1 MIGYWNDEE
10 DAALQGL
17 SLEAQIIY
25 LRGIRRFADKNGVAG
40 IERRINRAS
49 LSEVCHF
56 LPDRRS
62 PRAESR
68 PTWDSVKHRL
78 AELERAGLIVRLEN
92 LVFQLPYASQDNS
105 VRMKT
110 AGRRPAMT
118 APKTARKTTP
128 NEPLAHNGFN
138 SEDDTQDG
146 PQDDTPQTVVDG
158 TTSPV
163 TIKTPLPPSGEDEI
177 PSAWKADTRTMK
189 PMSLDWTPDT
199 NTLNAYLHGKAANG
213 RPVTAAD
220 ISARLDDWRENANAS
235 GKVMTDAQWTL
246 RLIKYVMT
254 CMSGDGPPVN
264 HRHPVN
270 QPDPLAFTEE
280 NRPKHG
286 PYALLKPEPKKTPLD
301 EEGRK
306 RIEALKQQL
315 FGPRTAA

>member
-1 MIGYWNDEE
+1 MIGFWNDEE

-25 LRGIRRFADKNGVAG
+25 LRGIRRFADKNGVSG
-40 IERRINRAS
+40 IERRINWAS
-49 LSEVCHF
+49 LCEACHF
-56 LPDRRS
+56 VPDVGS
-62 PRAESR
+62 KKPASK
-68 PTWDSVKHRL
+68 PTRDMVKHRL
-78 AELERAGLIVRLEN
+78 SELERAGLIVRREN
-92 LVFQLPYASQDNS
+92 LVFELPLAVMDRSIQM
-105 VRMKT
+105 RT
-110 AGRRPAMT
+110 AQGRHKDGTSMT
-118 APKTARKTTP
+118 ARMTAQSK
-128 NEPLAHNGFN
+128 PLQHNDSDFH
-138 SEDDTQDG
+138 
-146 PQDDTPQTVVDG
+146 DG
-158 TTSPV
+158 TYGGTMTAQGRHMEDGHTSPI
-163 TIKTPLPPSGEDEI
+163 TIKTPLPPLEEDEI

-199 NTLNAYLHGKAANG
+199 NTLNAYLQGKAANG

-220 ISARLDDWRENANAS
+220 ISARLDGWRENANAS

-264 HRHPVN
+264 HRQPVN

-280 NRPKHG
+280 NRPRHG